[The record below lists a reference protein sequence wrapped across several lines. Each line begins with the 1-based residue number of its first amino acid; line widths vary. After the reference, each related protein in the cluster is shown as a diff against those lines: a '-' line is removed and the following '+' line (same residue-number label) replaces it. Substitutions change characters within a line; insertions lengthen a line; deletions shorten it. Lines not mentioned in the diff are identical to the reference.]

1 MVKIERTNGEN
12 AKIAIASL
20 EKEKQ
25 KKNGNYNASEIFDAI
40 NEIFHGKC
48 YLCEQRGFYQVE
60 HLIPHKG
67 NKDLEFEWNNLF
79 LACPHCNNIKRD
91 KYTPILDCCKVDV
104 DQKIAFRKHGYWGTE
119 EYLEFTALSD
129 DAETKMTVKLLE
141 EIHHGSTPQKQAE
154 AKILYV
160 KIVKSMR
167 TFKNYV
173 LEYEAAKGQTKL
185 DTLELIKLELK
196 STSEFTAFK
205 RWLIRDAKEKSPE
218 LQQYCQ

>member
-1 MVKIERTNGEN
+1 MNLNGQFVF
-12 AKIAIASL
+12 SL
-20 EKEKQ
+20 
-25 KKNGNYNASEIFDAI
+25 SS
-40 NEIFHGKC
+40 
-48 YLCEQRGFYQVE
+48 
-60 HLIPHKG
+60 
-67 NKDLEFEWNNLF
+67 
-79 LACPHCNNIKRD
+79 CNNIKRD

-104 DQKIAFRKHGYWGTE
+104 VKKLRFGKHGYWGTE

-205 RWLIRDAKEKSPE
+205 RWLIRDAKEKYPE

>member
-91 KYTPILDCCKVDV
+91 KYTR
-104 DQKIAFRKHGYWGTE
+104 IA
-119 EYLEFTALSD
+119 
-129 DAETKMTVKLLE
+129 VKW
-141 EIHHGSTPQKQAE
+141 
-154 AKILYV
+154 
-160 KIVKSMR
+160 M
-167 TFKNYV
+167 
-173 LEYEAAKGQTKL
+173 
-185 DTLELIKLELK
+185 LIKKLRFESMDIGEQK
-196 STSEFTAFK
+196 N
-205 RWLIRDAKEKSPE
+205 I
-218 LQQYCQ
+218 

>member
-1 MVKIERTNGEN
+1 MDSIELKKRRILMVKIERTNGEN
-12 AKIAIASL
+12 AKIAVASL

-25 KKNGNYNASEIFDAI
+25 KKNGNYNAPEIFDAI

-154 AKILYV
+154 AK
-160 KIVKSMR
+160 
-167 TFKNYV
+167 N
-173 LEYEAAKGQTKL
+173 
-185 DTLELIKLELK
+185 TL
-196 STSEFTAFK
+196 
-205 RWLIRDAKEKSPE
+205 
-218 LQQYCQ
+218 C